1 MALNVVATG
10 RPNAPQTIMG
20 GFGLE
25 VAPPEQLRSNG
36 CEMAG
41 FFFSFFFFF
50 FFLMLKNKRGKCQH
64 QNF

>member
-41 FFFSFFFFF
+41 FFFPSFSFFFF
-50 FFLMLKNKRGKCQH
+50 LNA
-64 QNF
+64 